1 VSKDRSFT
9 VRVPREMY
17 TELAE
22 LAQADGQ
29 NLNAKVNQLLRLGMG
44 KHVSL
49 DQALRLLLIK
59 AVVETEE

>member
-1 VSKDRSFT
+1 
-9 VRVPREMY
+9 MY